1 MIISKYI
8 EITISNQGKYYKSL
22 GYPYLKQGTYLSV
35 PVEDLPPNSNK
46 KVEAKCD
53 GCGKIWKATYQSL
66 MKQGDYHHCYQCN
79 RIHVG
84 KIMDK
89 THITNLNK
97 DQTGNNHPR
106 WNENKDEFK
115 AYGYQVRQLTEEI
128 YVENHI
134 IINPMGKPRTLC
146 GVEGGWQLDHI
157 ISIKYGFEHGIAPE
171 EIAELDNLQMLPWE
185 LNRNKHY
192 K

>member
-1 MIISKYI
+1 MILSKTVI
-8 EITISNQGKYYKSL
+8 ITISNQGKYYKSL
-22 GYPYLKQGTYLSV
+22 GYGDVKQGTKLEV
-35 PVEDLPPNSNK
+35 AVEQLQPQSQA
-46 KVEAKCD
+46 KVLVKCD
-53 GCGKIWKATYQSL
+53 ECGHKW
-66 MKQGDYHHCYQCN
+66 KQGYQIAN
-79 RIHVG
+79 RNEVHRCRPCTRNHIG

-89 THITNLNK
+89 SGIIANNK
-97 DQTGNNHPR
+97 TRTGNNHPR